1 MIVQTTQ
8 LSPSQKADI
17 EQKVGRELTAQENIV
32 FCCGT
37 PKVASAA
44 ERENAVQ
51 QMRSQLA
58 LRDTSLRRLSIAD
71 SMALLL
77 GETGTELPA

>member
-1 MIVQTTQ
+1 MILQTTQ
-8 LSPSQKADI
+8 LSPSQKAAI
-17 EQKVGRELTAQENIV
+17 EEKAGRELTPRENIV

-44 ERENAVQ
+44 ERETAVQ
-51 QMRSQLA
+51 RMRYQLA
-58 LRDTSLRRLSIAD
+58 LRDTSQRRLSIAD

-77 GETGTELPA
+77 GETGTELTA

>member
-8 LSPSQKADI
+8 LSPSQQAAI
-17 EQKVGRELTAQENIV
+17 HQEVGREQRIQENIV
-32 FCCGT
+32 AGCGS

-44 ERENAVQ
+44 DRENAVH

-58 LRDTSLRRLSIAD
+58 WIDASQRRLSIAD
-71 SMALLL
+71 SMAMLL
-77 GETGTELPA
+77 GETGAELPA

>member
-32 FCCGT
+32 FCCGA

-44 ERENAVQ
+44 ERESAVQ

-58 LRDTSLRRLSIAD
+58 LRDTSQRRLSIAD

-77 GETGTELPA
+77 GDTGTELPA

>member
-8 LSPSQKADI
+8 LSPSQKAAI
-17 EQKVGRELTAQENIV
+17 EQQVGRELATQENIV

-44 ERENAVQ
+44 ERESAVR
-51 QMRSQLA
+51 QMRYRLA
-58 LRDTSLRRLSIAD
+58 LCDPSQRRLSIAD

-77 GETGTELPA
+77 GEGTELPA